1 MNKAFV
7 GETGDDAEMKS
18 LPPLVTRVVEHS
30 AVVILS
36 ASNRLCSDCGGRL
49 DVERTT
55 DTERDKKML
64 SFNVH

>member
-55 DTERDKKML
+55 DTERDKKC
-64 SFNVH
+64 